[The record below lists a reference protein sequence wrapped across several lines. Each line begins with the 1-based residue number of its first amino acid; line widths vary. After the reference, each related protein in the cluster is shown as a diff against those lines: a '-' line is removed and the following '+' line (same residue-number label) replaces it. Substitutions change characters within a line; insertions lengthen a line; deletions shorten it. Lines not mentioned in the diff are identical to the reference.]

1 MILHLRV
8 QEIWR
13 INPLRFLWLLYI
25 ALRYACAW
33 RTRFPVFRW
42 YCVASATGGI
52 VLYVINAL
60 RMRCCYDYAWR
71 TYTLASLVGL
81 ALVVAEAIGWSYL
94 LTPVRAARVL
104 LSFLLTALTLPLIH
118 HSPRWP
124 QSSLELVF
132 SAQTFGYMFLGVML
146 LPGRSLR
153 CRILAAYLLLSA
165 VLASGAA
172 RSIDR
177 IGLAGDVLNVAA
189 FAGLLLAE

>member
-1 MILHLRV
+1 MYWILAELENAIRLAIWWKLRK
-8 QEIWR
+8 
-13 INPLRFLWLLYI
+13 LRTVGPEKLRTFRWFCLISGLCQI
-25 ALRYACAW
+25 ALDII
-33 RTRFPVFRW
+33 
-42 YCVASATGGI
+42 G
-52 VLYVINAL
+52 AL
-60 RMRCCYDYAWR
+60 HRPGSFLYDYAWR